1 VPPPPS
7 WTSCVLPVRVEIERE
22 EDGRVLASVPE
33 LPGVMAYG
41 GTEHEAVPKFGAPS
55 PLRKLGGMMM
65 FSNIFG
71 PSTGMSNIVF
81 CPASFAL
88 KPISAKIASVLGW
101 GQLA

>member
-1 VPPPPS
+1 
-7 WTSCVLPVRVEIERE
+7 
-22 EDGRVLASVPE
+22 
-33 LPGVMAYG
+33 
-41 GTEHEAVPKFGAPS
+41 
-55 PLRKLGGMMM
+55 MMM